1 MTRLKTCSNDTAP
14 INHYRA
20 TAENDMSGPVTMA
33 THFRLCTGDQGTL
46 CFHFFFLPGSLS
58 LSLSLSLSESLSAFG
73 GCGRPVR
80 ICRAPAKL
88 SAPIDF
94 HLIHCASFG
103 AD

>member
-20 TAENDMSGPVTMA
+20 TAENDRVVRLPWQPIFAYVPA
-33 THFRLCTGDQGTL
+33 TRARYASIFSSSLA
-46 CFHFFFLPGSLS
+46 LS
-58 LSLSLSLSESLSAFG
+58 LSLSHSLSESLSAFG